1 MTILVTYVF
10 YCLFLFPALESLAK
24 KCGLMITQGKKG
36 KPKLLFAGFAYFR
49 NNSKGPKTYWLCA
62 KNRDNRCRARIIT
75 CSKTGALLIKNQS
88 HNHPPPPLPSGA
100 VIHRKDFKKEL
111 E

>member
-1 MTILVTYVF
+1 M
-10 YCLFLFPALESLAK
+10 EQLAK

-36 KPKLLFAGFAYFR
+36 KPKLLYAGFAYFR

-75 CSKTGALLIKNQS
+75 CSMTGELMIKNQN
-88 HNHPPPPLPSGA
+88 HNHPAPPPS
-100 VIHRKDFKKEL
+100 VIPRGQKKKNVVNIAKREN
-111 E
+111 EEN